1 MGKPGPKFCL
11 DNENKTKKKEKK
23 IFDFGEAQKKK
34 YFPSFSKGARFSD
47 FFFSFLF
54 SNVIQSTIHAQDYGG
69 GVGGAVG
76 HQQYCEIVFSLSWP
90 QKLLI

>member
-23 IFDFGEAQKKK
+23 NLRFWRGTEKK

-47 FFFSFLF
+47 FFFIL
-54 SNVIQSTIHAQDYGG
+54 IQQCHSKHNTCIGLWGRGDCRA
-69 GVGGAVG
+69 
-76 HQQYCEIVFSLSWP
+76 L
-90 QKLLI
+90 